1 MPQAHHR
8 HRDGREPQENRE
20 TKESFVSTIVVLEN
34 PARWHLRI
42 PGVMVMSAKD
52 YLLDPTVAGIKNA
65 KVFNLCRH
73 YTYQTAG
80 YYVSLLAAARG
91 HRPLPTLATLQDLRQ
106 PPLVRMVSQ
115 DLDDLIQ
122 RSLST
127 LKSNH
132 FDLSIYFGRNMAK
145 RYDDLSAALFRQF
158 PCPFLRAEFVKG
170 SRWRLE
176 RIRAIAT
183 GEIPEPHR
191 PFVSD
196 QATKYFQRP
205 RGQRRSFQP
214 RYDLAILVNEQEPD
228 PPSDSRALRK
238 FQRAARQLG
247 LHVEMINKDDYGRI
261 AEFDALF
268 IRETTLVNH
277 HTYRFA
283 SRAAAEGLV
292 VIDDPES
299 ILRCTNKVF
308 QAEVFARYK
317 IPCPKTVIVHR
328 NMMEGIAA
336 RVGLPCVV
344 KRPDSSFSQGVAK
357 ATTEAELTLHLTQFL
372 EKTEL
377 AIVQA
382 FTPSEFDWR
391 IGVLNRKPLYAC
403 RYFMARGHWTIQIS
417 GPSGQR
423 TFGRVEAVPLQQAPR
438 RAVDLAI
445 RASRAMGD
453 GLYGVDIKPV
463 VIDGRRQF
471 VVIEVNDNPSIWA
484 GCEDQLVGDELYE
497 TIMREFL
504 RRLEARS
511 AARAQQLNGTSE
523 ETKDAQSAELNV

>member
-1 MPQAHHR
+1 
-8 HRDGREPQENRE
+8 
-20 TKESFVSTIVVLEN
+20 VSTIVVLEN

-52 YLLDPTVAGIKNA
+52 YLLDPTVAGIKTA

-91 HRPLPTLATLQDLRQ
+91 HKPLPTLATLQDLRQ
-106 PPLVRMVSQ
+106 PPLVRMLSQ

-122 RSLST
+122 RNLSA
-127 LKSNH
+127 LKSNR
-132 FDLSIYFGRNMAK
+132 FELSIYFGRNMAK

-158 PCPFLRAEFVKG
+158 PCPFLRAEFAKG

-176 RIRAIAT
+176 RVRAIAT
-183 GEIPEPHR
+183 GEIPEAHR
-191 PFVSD
+191 PFVAE

-205 RGQRRSFQP
+205 RGQRRSSQP
-214 RYDLAILVNEQEPD
+214 RYDLAILVNENEPD
-228 PPSDSRALRK
+228 PPSDSKALRK
-238 FQRAARQLG
+238 FQRAARGLG
-247 LHVEMINKDDYGRI
+247 LHVETIDKDDYGRI

-328 NMMEGIAA
+328 NMMEGIAD

-357 ATTEAELTLHLTQFL
+357 ATTEEELTERLNQFL
-372 EKTEL
+372 ERTEL
-377 AIVQA
+377 AVVQA
-382 FTPSEFDWR
+382 FMPSEFDWR

-417 GPSGQR
+417 GPGGQR
-423 TFGRVEAVPLQQAPR
+423 TFGRVEAVPLASAPR

-445 RASRAMGD
+445 RASRPMGD
-453 GLYGVDIKPV
+453 GLYGVDIKEV
-463 VIDGRRQF
+463 MLDGKRQY

-484 GCEDQLVGDELYE
+484 GCEDAVAGDALYDG
-497 TIMREFL
+497 IMGEFL

-511 AARAQQLNGTSE
+511 AAKVASAMNGSPE
-523 ETKDAQSAELNV
+523 HSKEARSVNADV